1 MTRRIATYAG
11 ARLTPEQAAIIGAYT
26 RVVLGPFADL
36 HAYAERVLDRP
47 ILMHEF
53 GDADVWA
60 ELRVATHPDLMA
72 LCGPIE
78 DVP

>member
-1 MTRRIATYAG
+1 VTSRIATYAG
-11 ARLTPEQAAIIGAYT
+11 ARLTPEQAAILGAYT
-26 RVVLGPFADL
+26 GIALGPFADI
-36 HAYAERVLDRP
+36 HAYAERVLGRP
-47 ILMHEF
+47 ILTHEF
-53 GDADVWA
+53 GGADVWA